1 MITLNKV
8 SFSYKGGQEKSLHE
22 VSLHIPKGQCVLF
35 CGVSGCGKTTITRLI
50 NGLVPHFFEGDLS
63 GEITVDGLD
72 AKQADILKLSDIVG
86 TVFQNP
92 RTQFFNTDTDSEIVF
107 GLENRGLPSEVLSNR
122 LERVNEE
129 LHTQKQRQFSA
140 FLLPKVRKYCARI
153 NSVYATSPDI
163 FVLDEPSSNLD
174 YHSINELKSF
184 IKKIKQQGKTIVV
197 AEHRLWYLMDIAD
210 RVVFMENGRLIRDMG
225 INEFAALSENE
236 IENMG
241 LRARSLSDIKLA
253 KADMDS
259 EKKVFEVS
267 DLTVKLGNK
276 TILDDVSFRVNG
288 GEIVAITG
296 ENGAGKTTLAR
307 ALCGLNGEI
316 GMVSLGGET
325 LSSKRRREGSYMVM
339 QDVGHQ
345 LFTDSVDAECSLGV
359 VKPIKE
365 NIDEVLTL
373 LSLSKLKEK
382 HPLSLSGGQKQRLAV
397 AVSMLC
403 GKKILIFDEPTSGLD
418 FDSMNEV
425 GALIK
430 RLAEEEKIIIII
442 THDREFIQT
451 ICSRVMV
458 LESGKIR
465 NSFKEDL

>member
-1 MITLNKV
+1 M
-8 SFSYKGGQEKSLHE
+8 
-22 VSLHIPKGQCVLF
+22 
-35 CGVSGCGKTTITRLI
+35 
-50 NGLVPHFFEGDLS
+50 
-63 GEITVDGLD
+63 
-72 AKQADILKLSDIVG
+72 
-86 TVFQNP
+86 
-92 RTQFFNTDTDSEIVF
+92 
-107 GLENRGLPSEVLSNR
+107 
-122 LERVNEE
+122 
-129 LHTQKQRQFSA
+129 
-140 FLLPKVRKYCARI
+140 
-153 NSVYATSPDI
+153 
-163 FVLDEPSSNLD
+163 
-174 YHSINELKSF
+174 
-184 IKKIKQQGKTIVV
+184 
-197 AEHRLWYLMDIAD
+197 
-210 RVVFMENGRLIRDMG
+210 
-225 INEFAALSENE
+225 
-236 IENMG
+236 
-241 LRARSLSDIKLA
+241 DIKLA

-403 GKKILIFDEPTSGLD
+403 GKKILMSATRPTTPS
-418 FDSMNEV
+418 STPTRSSSWEMT
-425 GALIK
+425 AC
-430 RLAEEEKIIIII
+430 A
-442 THDREFIQT
+442 
-451 ICSRVMV
+451 
-458 LESGKIR
+458 
-465 NSFKEDL
+465 